1 MNLNDTCPMLKSMRN
16 SSHSN
21 RSNHAD
27 MAVVALHGI
36 FSTMGILEN
45 ALILW
50 VVGFRVRRTVAA
62 VWVLNLALSDFLGVL
77 TLPLFTYYLSSS
89 HSWEL
94 GAPLCIA
101 QSGLFFLNMFVS
113 AFLLATIS
121 LDRCLL
127 VMQPIWSK
135 THRSVAMARKIC
147 ALGWLWAGINTIP
160 YVLFRAVIP
169 TTDNRHLCYHNF
181 ARFPTA
187 ATLDHDCRVRQEATA
202 LSKFLLAFLIPL
214 IIIASSYACV
224 SWKLRQRHLQRQ
236 NSLFT
241 NRRIYCNSTSSTL
254 SPRFSK
260 MVMAVI
266 AVFIF
271 TWSPYHIFCLLEI
284 SSASANPL
292 SDVQKVV
299 EVGLPIAAT
308 FSFLN
313 ATLNPFLYAFSCPD
327 FCERIRE
334 SMGAVL
340 EGLLAEGEDTG
351 SARLQ
356 FNGVRR
362 SVIEK
367 ARNIDNNSK
376 TEIES

>member
-1 MNLNDTCPMLKSMRN
+1 MLQYMRN

-21 RSNHAD
+21 KSNHAD

-89 HSWEL
+89 HSWKL
-94 GAPLCIA
+94 GQPLCIA

-147 ALGWLWAGINTIP
+147 ALGWLWAGINTLP
-160 YVLFRAVIP
+160 YMLFRAVIP
-169 TTDNRHLCYHNF
+169 TTDDRFLCYHHF
-181 ARFPTA
+181 ARFSTA
-187 ATLDHDCRVRQEATA
+187 ETLKDDCQVWQKATA
-202 LSKFLLAFLIPL
+202 LSKFLLTFLIPL
-214 IIIASSYACV
+214 MVIAGSYACV

-241 NRRIYCNSTSSTL
+241 NRRIYCNSSSSTL

-266 AVFIF
+266 TVFIL

-284 SSASANPL
+284 APL
-292 SDVQKVV
+292 QPNVPNVV
-299 EVGLPIAAT
+299 EVGLPIATT

-351 SARLQ
+351 SARSQ

-367 ARNIDNNSK
+367 ARNKDNNSK
-376 TEIES
+376 IEIES

>member
-1 MNLNDTCPMLKSMRN
+1 MNNSSSFCTVLESLRN
-16 SSHSN
+16 SSN
-21 RSNHAD
+21 PNETNFGN
-27 MAVVALHGI
+27 MAVVVFHGI
-36 FSTMGILEN
+36 CCTMGILEN

-94 GAPLCIA
+94 GEPLCVA

-147 ALGWLWAGINTIP
+147 ALGWLWAGINTLP
-160 YVLFRAVIP
+160 YMLFRAVIP
-169 TTDNRHLCYHNF
+169 KTNNRSLCYHHF
-181 ARFPTA
+181 ARFSTPE
-187 ATLDHDCRVRQEATA
+187 TLEHDCQVRQVATA

-214 IIIASSYACV
+214 SIIACSYACV

-241 NRRIYCNSTSSTL
+241 NRRIYSNSTSSTL

-266 AVFIF
+266 AIFIF
-271 TWSPYHIFCLLEI
+271 TWSPYHIFCLLEVT
-284 SSASANPL
+284 SSHRN
-292 SDVQKVV
+292 VV

-340 EGLLAEGEDTG
+340 EGLLTEGEDTG

-362 SVIEK
+362 SVTEK
-367 ARNIDNNSK
+367 VRNIDNNSK
-376 TEIES
+376 TEIGS